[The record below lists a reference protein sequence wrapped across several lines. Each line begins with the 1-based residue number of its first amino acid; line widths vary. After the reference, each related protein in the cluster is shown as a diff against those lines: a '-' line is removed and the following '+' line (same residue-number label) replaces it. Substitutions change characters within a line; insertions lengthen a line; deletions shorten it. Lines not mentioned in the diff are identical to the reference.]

1 LEILRDEVKV
11 SEDVNIN
18 CLQELGL
25 FFSAC
30 ERKKE
35 LCCRGE
41 KHTLWQQP
49 LGKFCLIIVPEIR
62 CESKPID
69 LSPQE
74 ISSLIAKKGLE
85 VVKVDNDF
93 FFFSLWKVKF

>member
-1 LEILRDEVKV
+1 MKV

-49 LGKFCLIIVPEIR
+49 LFIVPEIR

-85 VVKVDNDF
+85 VVKVDNGF